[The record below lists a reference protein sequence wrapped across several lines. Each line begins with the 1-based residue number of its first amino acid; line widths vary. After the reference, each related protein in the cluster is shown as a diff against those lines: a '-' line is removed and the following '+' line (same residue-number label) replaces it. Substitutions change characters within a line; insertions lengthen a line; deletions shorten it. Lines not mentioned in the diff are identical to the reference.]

1 MIHPQ
6 KSRKNYIPF
15 SIVSARILRYNPSVR
30 LDLFLKLT
38 RLVKRRSLAR
48 ELCEQGRAQVN
59 GQSAKPAKEVK
70 PGDRIRIS
78 YSFRTI
84 EFNVLALPTTTRKVQ
99 PEPCF
104 IVTEDIRTPATD

>member
-1 MIHPQ
+1 M
-6 KSRKNYIPF
+6 
-15 SIVSARILRYNPSVR
+15 R

-48 ELCEQGRAQVN
+48 ELCDQGRAQVN
-59 GQSAKPAKEVK
+59 GQPAKPAKEVK

-78 YSFRTI
+78 YSSRTI
-84 EFNVLALPTTTRKVQ
+84 ELNVLALPTTTRKIQ

-104 IVTEDIRTPATD
+104 VVTKDIRTATSD